1 MSLALSQ
8 GTAQPGAG
16 HRGGLGRMG
25 PTLPP
30 AGACGPFPSSLST
43 PVPKPFPGTARGS
56 PPIPAVL
63 TKPALAPSH
72 LPQPPAPGG
81 SCPAPPAP
89 CSLPPSHPALLSPLF
104 SHPLQAMVPAVALVL
119 AVLAAQHGLKH
130 DHQADVVAQQR
141 MQQREDYLRQE
152 MTRLLQEM
160 EGSGGT
166 DKATLLSVLRQWPF
180 WAAAGA
186 LVLLAEV
193 RWLARKM
200 KLASDSRSEQDG
212 SRSEE
217 EDEDEEEEDLCGAH
231 HGVRSWAVSTPSPVQ
246 GLPDTCKVL
255 KELVG
260 DLLGVCRVLCKR
272 TFMPQMHPA
281 VGMDGA
287 YEAWHVHENSIAY
300 RLLVFLQPPPGHSF
314 SLELGTTGQLPARRS
329 GVSVALECLCSRE
342 QLLGDMLCFL
352 HHQHDDKLPSSYL
365 LRALCTHS
373 RLDVEKIAC
382 WVQRLVTSAW
392 LLLPQSYHCQLTVL
406 PSSQSCRF
414 RLTSTSKINI
424 CTEMIFAVQQSS
436 SDAYLSLEVPPGPLH
451 DAKMAIN

>member
-1 MSLALSQ
+1 
-8 GTAQPGAG
+8 
-16 HRGGLGRMG
+16 
-25 PTLPP
+25 
-30 AGACGPFPSSLST
+30 
-43 PVPKPFPGTARGS
+43 
-56 PPIPAVL
+56 
-63 TKPALAPSH
+63 
-72 LPQPPAPGG
+72 
-81 SCPAPPAP
+81 
-89 CSLPPSHPALLSPLF
+89 
-104 SHPLQAMVPAVALVL
+104 MVPAVALVL

-141 MQQREDYLRQE
+141 MQQREEYLRQE

-200 KLASDSRSEQDG
+200 KLASDSRSEQDS

-217 EDEDEEEEDLCGAH
+217 EDEEEEEELGGAH
-231 HGVRSWAVSTPSPVQ
+231 HGVRSLAVSTPSPVQ

-287 YEAWHVHENSIAY
+287 YEAWRVHENSIAY

-314 SLELGTTGQLPARRS
+314 SLELGTTGQLPASRS

-352 HHQHDDKLPSSYL
+352 HHQHDDKLPSLYL
-365 LRALCTHS
+365 LRTLCTRS

-414 RLTSTSKINI
+414 QLTSTSKINI

-436 SDAYLSLEVPPGPLH
+436 SGPYLSLEVPPGPLH
-451 DAKMAIN
+451 HAKMTIN